1 MCLVGRVD
9 WLKNSSFSL
18 FFHFFN
24 FDTHGQ
30 LRICIKIPGEKE
42 NFENF
47 ETTPGW
53 ASKTSLLGSG
63 PSGGPLGVTFGA
75 KIENLCENHML

>member
-1 MCLVGRVD
+1 MM
-9 WLKNSSFSL
+9 KMSFWKQ
-18 FFHFFN
+18 
-24 FDTHGQ
+24 HGQ
-30 LRICIKIPGEKE
+30 HCAAADMHENPWGKKE